1 MGCSSSNASQGGIST
16 GDLEVA
22 KDFHDQYL
30 LGVKLGRG
38 AFAQVR
44 VATKVDGGD
53 LRLDNVKKPQS
64 AVKIL
69 DLRDKNTPGEA
80 SRQLQK
86 TAYNEASVWKAIGRS
101 PYCICLFDIFYSS
114 DFCYMVMEKCSSGL
128 LQYLEAMPEL
138 SERTLGKVFLDMLM
152 GTAHVHSVKVVHR
165 DIKPDNFLVGGDDG
179 TTVKLGDF
187 GLSAMFPKPGSK
199 LTGVYGTAPFMCPE
213 MLDGR
218 SYDEKSDVWSVAVVV
233 YAMLFGN
240 FPYMP
245 KEQSSK
251 GMKKAILDGAP
262 PKFAPATKST
272 SENANLRTDNAVSF
286 VQTLLNRDPE
296 TRPAAQATLSMP
308 YMVGARDNSHAAGVT
323 LPSLRP
329 VLHMAKKVGAFEVRD
344 PSRETGIDAILNQ
357 LQIQRHGT
365 PLPDVGR
372 DDKSSNARRSGHP
385 TGKSSKSGAWENSSN
400 RSTAAS
406 GSELNSSST
415 SSNWGPKG
423 SGWSKGTTSK
433 NSAM

>member
-1 MGCSSSNASQGGIST
+1 MELRVGGKFRLGRKIGSGSF
-16 GDLEVA
+16 GDIYIGTNVQSGEEVA
-22 KDFHDQYL
+22 IKLESIKSKHPQLLYESKLYKILAGGVGVPNVYWYGVEGDYNVMVIDL
-30 LGVKLGRG
+30 LGPSLE
-38 AFAQVR
+38 
-44 VATKVDGGD
+44 D
-53 LRLDNVKKPQS
+53 LVSFCNRKFTLKTVLMIADQMINRIEYVH
-64 AVKIL
+64 A
-69 DLRDKNTPGEA
+69 KNF
-80 SRQLQK
+80 
-86 TAYNEASVWKAIGRS
+86 I
-101 PYCICLFDIFYSS
+101 
-114 DFCYMVMEKCSSGL
+114 
-128 LQYLEAMPEL
+128 
-138 SERTLGKVFLDMLM
+138 
-152 GTAHVHSVKVVHR
+152 HR